1 MERCVGGALG
11 VGAEVGES
19 VGERSW
25 SRGCVWAH
33 TGTGGAE
40 GVGEYVEPGGYRQ
53 SLGVEVGSSRGEGGR
68 LLVSVCTSYVKSP
81 AVGVSVGCFDL
92 NCYSKFGMVVLG
104 RRKCLGLSTT
114 GGAGLCCTR
123 QSR

>member
-1 MERCVGGALG
+1 MGRWSPGGGAG
-11 VGAEVGES
+11 VGES
-19 VGERSW
+19 GGERRW
-25 SRGCVWAH
+25 SRACAWAH
-33 TGTGGAE
+33 RGTGGAE

-81 AVGVSVGCFDL
+81 AVGVSVRCFDP

-114 GGAGLCCTR
+114 GGAGLCCTQ